1 LVDLTTVERN
11 QLRIGVGH
19 VAFAFSSIPKHS
31 PGAMTQDP
39 SRLTLY
45 GSFTSSSSYKPMLY
59 LALSRL
65 PFSFRTVNLKNGVQ
79 KLPEYLAI
87 NRYGQVPAL
96 RHAGLTIVQS
106 NFVLDYLARTTGHF
120 AGATEQD
127 RWTAREWLS
136 WEADNI
142 TAVAKV
148 RHYSRFRKVDPAV
161 MDYFRPLADAAVTFV
176 DNALEGRDWLV
187 GDSLTI
193 ADIGCWGR
201 MVFMAEGGM
210 DITHYPN
217 VYAWSKRLSALPGFA
232 LPYDLI
238 PKKDAEFD
246 PCA

>member
-1 LVDLTTVERN
+1 
-11 QLRIGVGH
+11 
-19 VAFAFSSIPKHS
+19 
-31 PGAMTQDP
+31 
-39 SRLTLY
+39 
-45 GSFTSSSSYKPMLY
+45 MLY
-59 LALSRL
+59 LALSGM

-79 KLPEYLAI
+79 KQPDYLAI

-96 RHAGLTIVQS
+96 RHNGLTIVQS
-106 NFVLDYLARTTGHF
+106 NVVLDYLARTTGHF
-120 AGATEQD
+120 AGASEQD

-148 RHYSRFRKVDPAV
+148 RHYSRFRTVDAAV
-161 MDYFRPLADAAVTFV
+161 MDYFRPLAHAAVGFV
-176 DNALEGRDWLV
+176 DTALQGRDWLV
-187 GDSLTI
+187 GDGPTI

-210 DITHYPN
+210 DIADWPN
-217 VYAWSKRLSALPGFA
+217 VQAWSKRLASLPGFA

-238 PKKDAEFD
+238 PKKDTEFD

>member
-1 LVDLTTVERN
+1 
-11 QLRIGVGH
+11 
-19 VAFAFSSIPKHS
+19 
-31 PGAMTQDP
+31 MTQDA

-59 LALSRL
+59 LALSRM

-79 KLPEYLAI
+79 RQPEYL
-87 NRYGQVPAL
+87 
-96 RHAGLTIVQS
+96 RHDGLTIVQS
-106 NFVLDYLARTTGHF
+106 NIILDYLARTTGHF
-120 AGATEQD
+120 AGETEQD

-142 TAVAKV
+142 TNVAKV

-161 MDYFRPLADAAVTFV
+161 MDYFRPLALAAVGFV
-176 DNALEGRDWLV
+176 DAALEGKDWLV
-187 GDSLTI
+187 GNTLTI

-201 MVFMAEGGM
+201 MVFMAEGGL
-210 DITHYPN
+210 DITTWPN
-217 VYAWSKRLSALPGFA
+217 VYAWSRRLMEQPGFA

-238 PKKDAEFD
+238 PSKDKEFD